1 MPANIIAL
9 AGAAL
14 ALVLLTFAVGCRMLF
29 CRIRE
34 FRGKRLHPQAVA
46 TSALMAARLEDVQAA
61 DNFRNLFEVPVLFYA
76 LVAAAIGT
84 GVVPPWLLAG
94 AWLFV
99 ALRFVHSA
107 IQCTYNRVMHRFRAF
122 IASFILVVV
131 LWIGFVIS
139 LVGVGD

>member
-1 MPANIIAL
+1 MPANVIAL

-34 FRGKRLHPQAVA
+34 FRARRLHPQAVA
-46 TSALMAARLEDVQAA
+46 TSLQMAAQMQDVQAA
-61 DNFRNLFEVPVLFYA
+61 DNFRNLFEVPVLFYS

-84 GVVPPWLLAG
+84 GVVPPWLVIG

-99 ALRFVHSA
+99 ALRVVHSA
-107 IQCTYNRVMHRFRAF
+107 IQCTYNKVMHRFRAY
-122 IASFILVVV
+122 IAGFLVIVV
-131 LWIGFVIS
+131 LWIGFVFS

>member
-1 MPANIIAL
+1 MPANVIAL

-34 FRGKRLHPQAVA
+34 FRARRLHPQAVA
-46 TSALMAARLEDVQAA
+46 TSLQMAAQMQDVQAA
-61 DNFRNLFEVPVLFYA
+61 DNFRNLFEVPVLYYS

-84 GVVPPWLLAG
+84 GVVPPWLVIG

-99 ALRFVHSA
+99 ALRVVHSA
-107 IQCTYNRVMHRFRAF
+107 IQCTYNKVMHRFRAY
-122 IASFILVVV
+122 IAGFLVIVV
-131 LWIGFVIS
+131 LWIGFVFS

>member
-99 ALRFVHSA
+99 ALRLVHSA
-107 IQCTYNRVMHRFRAF
+107 IQCTYNKVMHRFRAF

>member
-1 MPANIIAL
+1 MPANVIAL

-34 FRGKRLHPQAVA
+34 FRARRLHPQAVA
-46 TSALMAARLEDVQAA
+46 TSLQMAAQMQDVQAA

-84 GVVPPWLLAG
+84 GVVPPWLVIG

-99 ALRFVHSA
+99 ALRVVHSA
-107 IQCTYNRVMHRFRAF
+107 IQCTYNKVMHRFRAY
-122 IASFILVVV
+122 IAGFLVIVV
-131 LWIGFVIS
+131 LWIGFVFS

>member
-1 MPANIIAL
+1 MPANVIAL

-34 FRGKRLHPQAVA
+34 FRARRLHPQAVA
-46 TSALMAARLEDVQAA
+46 TSLQMAAQMQDVQAA
-61 DNFRNLFEVPVLFYA
+61 DNFRNLFEVPVLFYS

-84 GVVPPWLLAG
+84 GVVPPWLVIG

-99 ALRFVHSA
+99 ALRVVHSA
-107 IQCTYNRVMHRFRAF
+107 IQCTYNKVMHRFRAY
-122 IASFILVVV
+122 IAGFLVIVV

>member
-1 MPANIIAL
+1 MPANVIAL
-9 AGAAL
+9 AGSAL

-34 FRGKRLHPQAVA
+34 FRAKRLHPQAVA
-46 TSALMAARLEDVQAA
+46 TSRQMAGQMEDVQAA

-76 LVAAAIGT
+76 LVTAAIGT
-84 GVVPPWLLAG
+84 GVVPTWLLIG

-99 ALRFVHSA
+99 ALRVIHSW
-107 IQCTYNRVMHRFRAF
+107 IQCTYNKVMHRFRAF
-122 IASFILVVV
+122 IAGFLVIVV